1 MMIVGW
7 RWMGS
12 SSDDG
17 GLSTLSLPLSLSS
30 VVEGGEWVGGAGRGG
45 TDASCGTDMLLRFL
59 VSAERARDSMLAM
72 TRMKKMDGG
81 NMEGE
86 EFSVKYDGGCH
97 E

>member
-1 MMIVGW
+1 
-7 RWMGS
+7 
-12 SSDDG
+12 
-17 GLSTLSLPLSLSS
+17 
-30 VVEGGEWVGGAGRGG
+30 
-45 TDASCGTDMLLRFL
+45 MLLRFL